1 MSRQT
6 FVSNSFFVHASEE
19 TTRFILFSL
28 PQKTNAVQ
36 FVSENNKINVSRFTF
51 QHTDQENYQ
60 VDISLLPMNNEY
72 TQVNLHISYVD
83 GHTFSHKSNIKQ
95 ALVQFEYSVQAAIRG
110 DISFFQPALVE
121 EKNSMSLL
129 PALELIAGFVG
140 NLFLWK
146 KI

>member
-19 TTRFILFSL
+19 TTRFILLSL
-28 PQKTNAVQ
+28 PQKTNDIQ
-36 FVSENNKINVSRFTF
+36 FVSENNKINVTRFTF
-51 QHTDQENYQ
+51 QPQDQENYQ

-72 TQVNLHISYVD
+72 TQVNLHIGYID

-95 ALVQFEYSVQAAIRG
+95 ALVQFEYSIQAAIRG
-110 DISFFQPALVE
+110 DISFFQPKVVE

-129 PALELIAGFVG
+129 PALELIAGFIS

-146 KI
+146 KV